1 MYKRTPDPSSIIRV
15 RDGACIPADPANTD
29 FAEYLQWVSAGNT
42 PDPADPPAAP
52 TVAQQIADLERQAGM
67 VKAVR
72 KFMLTAMEAEA
83 IKQGAAQ
90 GLTSAQAL
98 ALLRSKN
105 AGYAGVK
112 ALDEQIEALEALL

>member
-1 MYKRTPDPSSIIRV
+1 MVYYKNQAGDVFAYTNQDEREQFGSPDLMPMTEAEV
-15 RDGACIPADPANTD
+15 QAHLNPAPAQIP
-29 FAEYLQWVSAGNT
+29 
-42 PDPADPPAAP
+42 
-52 TVAQQIADLERQAGM
+52 VAQQIAELERQSGM

-90 GLTSAQAL
+90 GLTSVQSL

>member
-1 MYKRTPDPSSIIRV
+1 MIYFKNHVGEVFAYETEAEREQF
-15 RDGACIPADPANTD
+15 GAGDLVPMTEPEVQAHLNR
-29 FAEYLQWVSAGNT
+29 
-42 PDPADPPAAP
+42 PPAQVP
-52 TVAQQIADLERQAGM
+52 IAQQIADLERQSGM

-90 GLTSAQAL
+90 GLTSVQSL

>member
-1 MYKRTPDPSSIIRV
+1 MLYFKNQSGAVFAYDTQAQ
-15 RDGACIPADPANTD
+15 RDEFGPPELVPMTE
-29 FAEYLQWVSAGNT
+29 AEVQAHLN
-42 PDPADPPAAP
+42 PPLVP
-52 TVAQQIADLERQAGM
+52 VPIEQQIAGLERQAGM

>member
-1 MYKRTPDPSSIIRV
+1 MLYFKSLSGKVFAYDTQDEREQFGPPDLVPMTEAEV
-15 RDGACIPADPANTD
+15 QAHLNPAPA
-29 FAEYLQWVSAGNT
+29 QV
-42 PDPADPPAAP
+42 P
-52 TVAQQIADLERQAGM
+52 VAQRIADLERQSGM

-90 GLTSAQAL
+90 GLTSVQAL

>member
-1 MYKRTPDPSSIIRV
+1 MSAWKYTDASRRVASRTNADGSTESVLAEVLPQGTDILPPDPPPDRS
-15 RDGACIPADPANTD
+15 PA
-29 FAEYLQWVSAGNT
+29 ER
-42 PDPADPPAAP
+42 
-52 TVAQQIADLERQAGM
+52 IADLERQAGM

-90 GLTSAQAL
+90 GLTSVQAL

>member
-1 MYKRTPDPSSIIRV
+1 MIYFKNPQGVVFAYDTQAE
-15 RDGACIPADPANTD
+15 RDVFGAADLVPMTSEEVQAHLNPAPVQVPIP
-29 FAEYLQWVSAGNT
+29 
-42 PDPADPPAAP
+42 
-52 TVAQQIADLERQAGM
+52 QQIADLERQSGM

-98 ALLRSKN
+98 VLLRSKN

-112 ALDEQIEALEALL
+112 ALDEQIEALEARL

>member
-1 MYKRTPDPSSIIRV
+1 MIYFKHSMTGEVFAYETQDERDQFGSDQLVEMTPEEVQAHLNPAPV
-15 RDGACIPADPANTD
+15 QVPIP
-29 FAEYLQWVSAGNT
+29 
-42 PDPADPPAAP
+42 
-52 TVAQQIADLERQAGM
+52 QQIADLERQSGM

-83 IKQGAAQ
+83 IKQGAAA

-98 ALLRSKN
+98 TLLRSKN

-112 ALDEQIEALEALL
+112 SLDEQIEALEALL